1 MRNNSNGHNH
11 IGGQRTTAS
20 VGAVGP
26 LNHRLG
32 PESVQRKGI
41 SVYWGGAGRIWSTT
55 TYAGARAVRGVAR
68 LAAHHH
74 GHGHAPRVVP
84 RRWRRRRDHVLLLEQ
99 AAARLALVVAHLD
112 AGTLADGGERFVR
125 ARVQSV
131 VALLDAVRTVVRL
144 VHHRPRGQTAAD
156 VAHRRHVAA
165 VRGVLVVGGGVAA
178 ARWFGRVA
186 RHRGAD
192 LVRVE
197 RAAGA
202 VRSAGQHA
210 HRYGVQL
217 RTPASHLVQPV
228 LARLPHVLLRN
239 KGQKGTFQY
248 QLRTMDA

>member
-1 MRNNSNGHNH
+1 VCACASNGHNH
-11 IGGQRTTAS
+11 IGGQRTSAS

-41 SVYWGGAGRIWSTT
+41 SVYWGGAGGRIFATT
-55 TYAGARAVRGVAR
+55 TYAGARAVRVAR

-74 GHGHAPRVVP
+74 GHGHAARVVP

-112 AGTLADGGERFVR
+112 ARTLADGGERFVR
-125 ARVQSV
+125 ARVQPV
-131 VALLDAVRTVVRL
+131 VALLAVRTVVRL
-144 VHHRPRGQTAAD
+144 VHHRARGQAAPA

-165 VRGVLVVGGGVAA
+165 VRRVVLVGGRVAA
-178 ARWFGRVA
+178 PRRLRRVA
-186 RHRGAD
+186 RHRRAD

-202 VRSAGQHA
+202 VRRARQHA
-210 HRYGVQL
+210 HRHGVQL
-217 RTPASHLVQPV
+217 GTPASHLVQPV
-228 LARLPHVLLRN
+228 LARLPHVLLRI
-239 KGQKGTFQY
+239 K
-248 QLRTMDA
+248 